1 MSKLDPKLK
10 CYIEGI
16 PKAEL
21 HVHIEGTL
29 EPELMFLIAERNG
42 IQLKGTVES
51 HKEKRENFKVPMF
64 TYEGGGGG
72 GGRLALIFHSQC
84 SVHMLSG
91 NFWCMMLVS
100 RASER
105 GEGIAD
111 LPQFF
116 RRVLSR

>member
-72 GGRLALIFHSQC
+72 GETSPNFSFTMLRAHVVWQFLVYDVSLASQREGGRHCRLASIFSAC
-84 SVHMLSG
+84 
-91 NFWCMMLVS
+91 
-100 RASER
+100 AK
-105 GEGIAD
+105 
-111 LPQFF
+111 
-116 RRVLSR
+116 